1 MKQTFKIFI
10 SQPFHDR
17 KEIDIVLER
26 EVIKTILMD
35 KGMPLD
41 LIEVI
46 DNYHKDLP
54 KSAGRVAYLGDS
66 IKLMDE
72 ADVIIFAKG
81 TDKAKGCKVEWAV
94 AKLYGIP
101 YIHIEELTAPTF
113 NMCAT
118 ITEMNRY
125 RIDRGR
131 KVIGIL

>member
-1 MKQTFKIFI
+1 MKQTFKVFV
-10 SQPFHDR
+10 SQPFHDS

-26 EVIKTILMD
+26 EVIKSILMD
-35 KGMPLD
+35 KGMPPE

-46 DNYHKDLP
+46 DNYHKDRP
-54 KSAGRVAYLGDS
+54 KSAGKVSYLGDS
-66 IKLMDE
+66 IKQMDE

-81 TDKAKGCKVEWAV
+81 TDKAKGCKIEWAV

-101 YIHIEELTAPTF
+101 YIHIEELTAPSF
-113 NMCAT
+113 NMFAK

-131 KVIGIL
+131 KVIDIL

>member
-35 KGMPLD
+35 KGMPHE
-41 LIEVI
+41 LIEII
-46 DNYHKDLP
+46 DNYHKDFS
-54 KSAGRVAYLGDS
+54 KSAGRVSYLGDS
-66 IKLMDE
+66 IKQMDE
-72 ADVIIFAKG
+72 ADVVIFAKG
-81 TDKAKGCKVEWAV
+81 TDKAKGCKIEWAV

-101 YIHIEELTAPTF
+101 YIHMEELTAPSF
-113 NMCAT
+113 NMCAK

-131 KVIGIL
+131 KVIDIL

>member
-35 KGMPLD
+35 KGMPHE
-41 LIEVI
+41 LIEII
-46 DNYHKDLP
+46 DNYHKDFS
-54 KSAGRVAYLGDS
+54 KSAGRVSYLGDS
-66 IKLMDE
+66 IKQMDE

-81 TDKAKGCKVEWAV
+81 TDKAKGCKIEWAV

-101 YIHIEELTAPTF
+101 YIHIEELTAPSF
-113 NMCAT
+113 NMCAK

-131 KVIGIL
+131 KVIDIL

>member
-1 MKQTFKIFI
+1 MKQTFKFFI

-17 KEIDIVLER
+17 KEIDIILER

-35 KGMPLD
+35 KGMPPE
-41 LIEVI
+41 LIEIV

-66 IKLMDE
+66 IKQMDD
-72 ADVIIFAKG
+72 ADCIIFAKG
-81 TDKAKGCKVEWAV
+81 TEKAKGCKIEWAV

-113 NMCAT
+113 NMTAK

-131 KVIGIL
+131 KVIDIL

>member
-1 MKQTFKIFI
+1 MKKSFKIFI

-17 KEIDIVLER
+17 KEIDILLER
-26 EVIKTILMD
+26 EIIISLLMD

-46 DNYHKDLP
+46 DQYHKSMP
-54 KSAGRVAYLGDS
+54 KGTGRVGYLGDS
-66 IKLMDE
+66 IRQMDE

-81 TDKAKGCKVEWAV
+81 TDKAKGCKIEWAV

-131 KVIGIL
+131 KVIDIL

>member
-1 MKQTFKIFI
+1 MKKSFKIFI

-17 KEIDIVLER
+17 KGIDIILER

-35 KGMPLD
+35 KGMPLE

-54 KSAGRVAYLGDS
+54 KSAGRVSYLGDS
-66 IKLMDE
+66 IKQMDE
-72 ADVIIFAKG
+72 ADVVIFSKG
-81 TDKAKGCKVEWAV
+81 YEKAMGCLIEYAV
-94 AKLYGIP
+94 CKSYHVP
-101 YIHIEELTAPTF
+101 YILLEELTTPTF
-113 NMCAT
+113 NMTAK

-131 KVIGIL
+131 KVIDIL